1 MVIGLCSSYHSDF
14 HSTGEIPQDYLR
26 RIPTLRFLQL
36 EGNPLKGKIEKD
48 DPLCQMR
55 NVYKPKNKVTN
66 TDNTEH
72 KRVLRVL
79 TATCTTV
86 NGSGPLGDM
95 LECECCSKCFDKE
108 KDAMGL

>member
-1 MVIGLCSSYHSDF
+1 MGFVVLIILTSY
-14 HSTGEIPQDYLR
+14 STGEIPQDYLR

-108 KDAMGL
+108 KDAVGL